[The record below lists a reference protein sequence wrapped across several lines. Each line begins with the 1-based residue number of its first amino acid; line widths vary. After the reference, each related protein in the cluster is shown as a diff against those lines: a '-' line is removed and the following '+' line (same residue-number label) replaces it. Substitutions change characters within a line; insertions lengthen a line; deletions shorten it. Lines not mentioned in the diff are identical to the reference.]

1 MSMNLIIRNDNQ
13 ADDTAAVNWSA
24 IKVAAQND
32 HGMVTIDD
40 ETVKSVARLVDGVIL
55 TNGERVCAYAYDD
68 EDDFYATY
76 VSAFGPS
83 LLPTKVQDEV
93 RDRLAT
99 ADNGKIAVK
108 LFNEIIRL
116 GLQIGLH
123 GTETCPAYIK
133 GVNWVADE
141 VEINR
146 SSGNMCHMLEML
158 GLGDAVDTQEGTGEV
173 SFDRFLQAVND
184 NAYQTDMPD
193 RLQALVASGQR
204 RNATHVYWC

>member
-13 ADDTAAVNWSA
+13 ADDTAAVNWST
-24 IKVAAQND
+24 IKAAAQND

-40 ETVKSVARLVDGVIL
+40 ETITSIARLVADVTL
-55 TNGERVCAYAYDD
+55 SNGETVSAYAYDD

-99 ADNGKIAVK
+99 ADNGKVAVK

-116 GLQIGLH
+116 GLQISFH
-123 GTETCPAYIK
+123 GTELCPAHIK

-146 SSGNMCHMLEML
+146 SNGNMCNMLGVL

-173 SFDRFLQAVND
+173 SFERFLQAVND
-184 NAYQTDMPD
+184 NACQTDMPD